1 MFSHENKKKQGR
13 ASQVLQECE
22 SLKRQS
28 STSGISS
35 DQGQFSSDF
44 SDSANCSRN
53 SKEFQNSSALEDD
66 DEAYDELPP
75 RRLPEGEEEDYDIP
89 KCCQD
94 RLQPTSEDAPE
105 DAEEGIYDLPRD
117 SRDNLADEPE
127 DECDY
132 DLPRP
137 SGKSFIAEE
146 SSEDEYDL
154 PRPSS
159 QSLLDHDGSRVSV
172 VVFKVFTKN
181 YGP

>member
-1 MFSHENKKKQGR
+1 MKIGKG
-13 ASQVLQECE
+13 SQVLQECK

-75 RRLPEGEEEDYDIP
+75 RRLPENEEEEDYDIP

-94 RLQPTSEDAPE
+94 RLQAASEDREEASE

-117 SRDNLADEPE
+117 SRDNLVDEPE

-159 QSLLDHDGSRVSV
+159 QSLLDHDVSRVSV

>member
-1 MFSHENKKKQGR
+1 MVFTSFK
-13 ASQVLQECE
+13 

-35 DQGQFSSDF
+35 DQGQFSSDY
-44 SDSANCSRN
+44 SDANSANCSRN
-53 SKEFQNSSALEDD
+53 SKEFQNTICDDDVD

-75 RRLPEGEEEDYDIP
+75 RRNLPENDEEDYDIP

-94 RLQPTSEDAPE
+94 RLQTSEDRTE
-105 DAEEGIYDLPRD
+105 DIDEEGIYDLPRD
-117 SRDNLADEPE
+117 SRDNLADKLDE
-127 DECDY
+127 DEDY

-159 QSLLDHDGSRVSV
+159 QSLLDDDVS
-172 VVFKVFTKN
+172 FKGN
-181 YGP
+181 ILISNNLYGILEPF